1 MREPMLDELLEE
13 PIIRKVM
20 LADGYSADDIRLL
33 VTQAGARAGFPVR
46 SGPRDFKGFAVLG
59 CCASRAA
66 ASPEPN

>member
-33 VTQAGARAGFPVR
+33 IRQAGARAGYPSR
-46 SGPRDFKGFAVLG
+46 SGPRDFKGLAALG
-59 CCASRAA
+59 CCKEQAGVTV
-66 ASPEPN
+66 